1 MCSNCAGDYENP
13 ELTAE
18 ADERSDGSVSTAEIY
33 ERAGLPLPERESE

>member
-18 ADERSDGSVSTAEIY
+18 APSDGSISTAEIY
-33 ERAGLPLPERESE
+33 ERAGLALPERESQ